1 MRRGIILATCL
12 LVTSV
17 LIAPVAVAAELFGIV
32 YSQGTPIANLP
43 ITVKENQQK
52 NVKTGPKGNYSIEL
66 EPGNYTLIIKGR
78 EITVTVTK
86 SPAVNRFDI
95 RL

>member
-17 LIAPVAVAAELFGIV
+17 FIAPVAVAAELFGIV

-43 ITVKENQQK
+43 ITVKENQQVK
-52 NVKTGPKGNYSIEL
+52 TKTGPKGDYSINL
-66 EPGNYTLIIKGR
+66 PPGTYTLIIKGS
-78 EITVTVTK
+78 EIAVTI
-86 SPAVNRFDI
+86 SPAGNRFDI